1 MSSSSRDDVA
11 SRVRSPWLVAVAV
24 AIAAVALLQ
33 ARASSHEPA
42 RMTAPTF
49 SLEDVRDPGRT
60 VAYQPGRP
68 AVVNFFAAWC
78 APCRRELPRLR
89 DASALAAGRVDFV
102 GVDVAD
108 SRSNATD
115 LLRASAVRYPAGY
128 DPDKTVAR
136 RFAVVGMP
144 TTVFVRADGRV
155 DAVVK
160 GPISEGELRRR
171 LADLERLKSR

>member
-1 MSSSSRDDVA
+1 
-11 SRVRSPWLVAVAV
+11 LV
-24 AIAAVALLQ
+24 AVALLQ

-42 RMTAPTF
+42 RMTAPAFT
-49 SLEDVRDPGRT
+49 LDDVRGGT
-60 VAYQPGRP
+60 VAYHPGRP
-68 AVVNFFAAWC
+68 TVVNFFAAWC
-78 APCRRELPRLR
+78 APCRQELPRLR
-89 DASALAAGRVDFV
+89 DASASTAGRVDFV

-108 SRSNATD
+108 SRSNAAD

-128 DPDKTVAR
+128 DPDKAVSR

-144 TTVFVRADGRV
+144 TTHFVRADGRV

-171 LADLERLKSR
+171 LARLERLNLR